1 MNADARGT
9 PCDGGGFSRTEGSAR
24 DSTAR
29 AAEGT
34 FGVDPESPAPGPAN
48 PDASNERALR
58 TSELVA
64 YGALGLPL
72 AFAALPIYVHV
83 PRLYTEG
90 LGLSLALVGA
100 VLLAARVVDAVT
112 DPLIGWANDRLPR
125 RRLWIALALPVLG
138 AGMVGLLAPPAGAG
152 ALWLFALLVLVSLAY
167 SVATIAYNAWGAE
180 VGTTPAARTRFVA
193 SREAFAL
200 VGVVLAAALPGVL
213 GAGDE
218 ISAALP
224 AVGEEAVVGEVGG
237 HDVGRG
243 AGEGAGGVV
252 ANSAAASGEAIG
264 LARLAWVFL
273 PLLAGFGL
281 WTLWRAPAPPA
292 VRAGTVP
299 VWTGLRAA
307 LGEPA
312 FARLLAVFAAN
323 GIAAAIPSATVLFF
337 VADVLQAAELAGLFL
352 VLYFVAAAA
361 SLPLW
366 VRVSQRVGKLRAWL
380 ASMVLAVAVFAWAGL
395 LGGGDLLAYGLICV
409 LSGLALG
416 ADLSLPP
423 SLLADLLAR
432 SRTERRAD
440 GHAEPGSGGRAAVNS
455 DGYADANSDARAEGG
470 AKGRAEG
477 RAELRAKGQAAPL
490 EAGACFGWW
499 NFVTKANL
507 ALAAGL
513 ALPLLA
519 VLGYAPGARDAAATA
534 ALAGVYGFVPVMLK
548 FGAIALLWRWRG
560 LIEPALP
567 VAPPLAA
574 AVCRGGEG

>member
-1 MNADARGT
+1 MKRGA
-9 PCDGGGFSRTEGSAR
+9 PDPAAAGSAP
-24 DSTAR
+24 TA
-29 AAEGT
+29 A
-34 FGVDPESPAPGPAN
+34 
-48 PDASNERALR
+48 
-58 TSELVA
+58 LVA

-90 LGLSLALVGA
+90 LDLSLALVGA
-100 VLLAARVVDAVT
+100 VLLAARIVDAVT

-125 RRLWIALALPVLG
+125 RRLWVVLALPVL
-138 AGMVGLLAPPAGAG
+138 ALGMLGLLIPPEGAG
-152 ALWLFALLVLVSLAY
+152 ALWLFALLVGVSLAY

-180 VGTTPAARTRFVA
+180 VADTPDARTRFVA

-213 GAGDE
+213 A
-218 ISAALP
+218 
-224 AVGEEAVVGEVGG
+224 
-237 HDVGRG
+237 
-243 AGEGAGGVV
+243 AGEGE
-252 ANSAAASGEAIG
+252 AAG

-273 PLLAGFGL
+273 PLLAVFGL

-292 VRAGTVP
+292 VRAGTAP
-299 VWTGLRAA
+299 VWAGLRAA
-307 LGEPA
+307 LGESA

-366 VRVSQRVGKLRAWL
+366 VRVSQHIGKLRAWL

-395 LGGGDLLAYGLICV
+395 LGGGDLVAYGLICV

-432 SRTERRAD
+432 GRERAPSQHTE
-440 GHAEPGSGGRAAVNS
+440 GAV
-455 DGYADANSDARAEGG
+455 GVTGEARAHD
-470 AKGRAEG
+470 
-477 RAELRAKGQAAPL
+477 AAACVPTL

-499 NFVTKANL
+499 SFVTKANL

-519 VLGYAPGARDAAATA
+519 LLGYTPGAREAAAVG
-534 ALAGVYGFVPVMLK
+534 ALAAVYGFVPVVLK
-548 FGAIALLWRWRG
+548 LVAIGLLWRWRDA
-560 LIEPALP
+560 IESGAEELP
-567 VAPPLAA
+567 PPLAPCAGPAESA
-574 AVCRGGEG
+574 ARGAERS

>member
-1 MNADARGT
+1 MKPGAPDPADAGST
-9 PCDGGGFSRTEGSAR
+9 P
-24 DSTAR
+24 TA
-29 AAEGT
+29 
-34 FGVDPESPAPGPAN
+34 
-48 PDASNERALR
+48 ALA
-58 TSELVA
+58 A

-83 PRLYTEG
+83 PRLYAEG

-138 AGMVGLLAPPAGAG
+138 VGMVGLLAPPAGAG

-200 VGVVLAAALPGVL
+200 VGVVLAAALPGLL
-213 GAGDE
+213 GAGE
-218 ISAALP
+218 LA
-224 AVGEEAVVGEVGG
+224 
-237 HDVGRG
+237 
-243 AGEGAGGVV
+243 
-252 ANSAAASGEAIG
+252 G

-292 VRAGTVP
+292 VRAGTAP
-299 VWTGLRAA
+299 MWAGLRAA

-361 SLPLW
+361 SLALW
-366 VRVSQRVGKLRAWL
+366 VRVSQRIGKLRAWL

-432 SRTERRAD
+432 SRAARHAD
-440 GHAEPGSGGRAAVNS
+440 GHAGLSSGGRAAANS

-470 AKGRAEG
+470 SKGRAEG
-477 RAELRAKGQAAPL
+477 RGRAEGQAVPL

-519 VLGYAPGARDAAATA
+519 VLGYAPGARDAGAVS
-534 ALAGVYGFVPVMLK
+534 ALAGVYGFAPLALK
-548 FGAIALLWRWRG
+548 VAAIALLWRWRHA
-560 LIEPALP
+560 IEPGCSRASPLP
-567 VAPPLAA
+567 RVRRVPANAD
-574 AVCRGGEG
+574 E

>member
-1 MNADARGT
+1 MKRGA
-9 PCDGGGFSRTEGSAR
+9 PDPAAAGSAP
-24 DSTAR
+24 TA
-29 AAEGT
+29 A
-34 FGVDPESPAPGPAN
+34 
-48 PDASNERALR
+48 
-58 TSELVA
+58 LVA

-90 LGLSLALVGA
+90 LDLSLALVGA
-100 VLLAARVVDAVT
+100 VLLAARIVDAVT

-125 RRLWIALALPVLG
+125 RRLWVVLALPVLALGMLGLLIPPEG
-138 AGMVGLLAPPAGAG
+138 AGG
-152 ALWLFALLVLVSLAY
+152 LWLFALLVGVSLAY

-180 VGTTPAARTRFVA
+180 VADTPDARTRFVA

-213 GAGDE
+213 A
-218 ISAALP
+218 
-224 AVGEEAVVGEVGG
+224 
-237 HDVGRG
+237 
-243 AGEGAGGVV
+243 AGEGE
-252 ANSAAASGEAIG
+252 AAG

-273 PLLAGFGL
+273 PLLAVFGL

-292 VRAGTVP
+292 VRAGTAP
-299 VWTGLRAA
+299 VWAGLRAA
-307 LGEPA
+307 LGESA

-366 VRVSQRVGKLRAWL
+366 VRVSQHIGKLRAWL

-395 LGGGDLLAYGLICV
+395 LGNGDLVAYGLICV

-432 SRTERRAD
+432 SRAQRPAPGHASGHAEGSSDGGAERISTERAD
-440 GHAEPGSGGRAAVNS
+440 GRGRA
-455 DGYADANSDARAEGG
+455 D
-470 AKGRAEG
+470 GRAEV
-477 RAELRAKGQAAPL
+477 RVKAQPAPL

-507 ALAAGL
+507 ALPAGL

-519 VLGYAPGARDAAATA
+519 ALGYAPGARDAAATA
-534 ALAGVYGFVPVMLK
+534 ALAGVYGFAPVVLK
-548 FGAIALLWRWRG
+548 LGAIALLWRWRG

-567 VAPPLAA
+567 LAPPLTA
-574 AVCRGGEG
+574 AVCKGGEA

>member
-1 MNADARGT
+1 MKRGA
-9 PCDGGGFSRTEGSAR
+9 PDPAAAGSAP
-24 DSTAR
+24 TA
-29 AAEGT
+29 A
-34 FGVDPESPAPGPAN
+34 
-48 PDASNERALR
+48 
-58 TSELVA
+58 LVA

-83 PRLYTEG
+83 PRLYAEG

-100 VLLAARVVDAVT
+100 VLLAARIVDAVT

-125 RRLWIALALPVLG
+125 RRLWVVLALPVLALGMLGLLIPPEG
-138 AGMVGLLAPPAGAG
+138 AGG
-152 ALWLFALLVLVSLAY
+152 LWLFALLVGVSLAY

-180 VGTTPAARTRFVA
+180 VADTPDARTRFVA

-213 GAGDE
+213 A
-218 ISAALP
+218 
-224 AVGEEAVVGEVGG
+224 
-237 HDVGRG
+237 
-243 AGEGAGGVV
+243 AGEGE
-252 ANSAAASGEAIG
+252 AAG

-273 PLLAGFGL
+273 PLLAVFGL

-292 VRAGTVP
+292 VRAGTAP
-299 VWTGLRAA
+299 VWAGLRAA

-323 GIAAAIPSATVLFF
+323 GIAAAIPAASVLFF

-366 VRVSQRVGKLRAWL
+366 VRVSQHIGKLRAWL

-395 LGGGDLLAYGLICV
+395 LGNGDLVAYGLICV

-432 SRTERRAD
+432 SRAQRPAPGHASGHAEGSSDGGAERISTERAD
-440 GHAEPGSGGRAAVNS
+440 GRGRA
-455 DGYADANSDARAEGG
+455 D
-470 AKGRAEG
+470 GRAEV
-477 RAELRAKGQAAPL
+477 RVKAQPAPL

-519 VLGYAPGARDAAATA
+519 ALGYAPGARDAAATA
-534 ALAGVYGFVPVMLK
+534 ALAGVYGFAPVVLK
-548 FGAIALLWRWRG
+548 LGAIALLWRWRG

-567 VAPPLAA
+567 LAPPLTA
-574 AVCRGGEG
+574 AVCKGGEA

>member
-1 MNADARGT
+1 MKPGAPDPADA
-9 PCDGGGFSRTEGSAR
+9 GSAP
-24 DSTAR
+24 TA
-29 AAEGT
+29 
-34 FGVDPESPAPGPAN
+34 
-48 PDASNERALR
+48 ALA
-58 TSELVA
+58 A

-83 PRLYTEG
+83 PRLYAEG
-90 LGLSLALVGA
+90 PGLSLAVIGA
-100 VLLAARVVDAVT
+100 VLLAARIFDAVT

-152 ALWLFALLVLVSLAY
+152 ALWLFVLLVLVSLAY

-200 VGVVLAAALPGVL
+200 VGVVLAAALPGL
-213 GAGDE
+213 LA
-218 ISAALP
+218 
-224 AVGEEAVVGEVGG
+224 
-237 HDVGRG
+237 
-243 AGEGAGGVV
+243 AGELA
-252 ANSAAASGEAIG
+252 G

-292 VRAGTVP
+292 VRAGTAP
-299 VWTGLRAA
+299 VWAGLRAA

-366 VRVSQRVGKLRAWL
+366 VRVSQRIGKLRAWL

-395 LGGGDLLAYGLICV
+395 LGSGDLVAYGLICV

-432 SRTERRAD
+432 SRAD
-440 GHAEPGSGGRAAVNS
+440 RQA
-455 DGYADANSDARAEGG
+455 DGYAEGNLDGRLDGSSVGSSVGSSEGQAEGC
-470 AKGRAEG
+470 AQLRVEG
-477 RAELRAKGQAAPL
+477 RANGQPAPL

-519 VLGYAPGARDAAATA
+519 VLGYAPGARDAAAVA
-534 ALAGVYGFVPVMLK
+534 ALASVYGFAPVVLK
-548 FGAIALLWRWRG
+548 LGAIALLWRWRG
-560 LIEPALP
+560 LIEPATP
-567 VAPPLAA
+567 VAPPLAV
-574 AVCRGGEG
+574 AVCRGGDA

>member
-1 MNADARGT
+1 MKPGAPDPAAA
-9 PCDGGGFSRTEGSAR
+9 GSAP
-24 DSTAR
+24 TA
-29 AAEGT
+29 
-34 FGVDPESPAPGPAN
+34 
-48 PDASNERALR
+48 ALA
-58 TSELVA
+58 A

-83 PRLYTEG
+83 PRLYAEG

-200 VGVVLAAALPGVL
+200 VGVVLAAALPGLL
-213 GAGDE
+213 GAGE
-218 ISAALP
+218 LA
-224 AVGEEAVVGEVGG
+224 
-237 HDVGRG
+237 
-243 AGEGAGGVV
+243 
-252 ANSAAASGEAIG
+252 G

-292 VRAGTVP
+292 VRAGTAP
-299 VWTGLRAA
+299 VWAGLRAA

-337 VADVLQAAELAGLFL
+337 VADVLQATELAGLFL

-366 VRVSQRVGKLRAWL
+366 LRVSQRIGKLRAWL
-380 ASMVLAVAVFAWAGL
+380 VSMVLAVAVFAWAGL
-395 LGGGDLLAYGLICV
+395 LGNGDLVAYGLICV

-432 SRTERRAD
+432 SRAQRHACGHAD
-440 GHAEPGSGGRAAVNS
+440 GNS
-455 DGYADANSDARAEGG
+455 DGNSDE
-470 AKGRAEG
+470 RAEG
-477 RAELRAKGQAAPL
+477 RGRADGRAEVRVKAQPAPL

-519 VLGYAPGARDAAATA
+519 ALGYAPGARDAAATA
-534 ALAGVYGFVPVMLK
+534 ALAGVYGFAPVVLK
-548 FGAIALLWRWRG
+548 LGAIALLWRWRG

-567 VAPPLAA
+567 LAPPLTA
-574 AVCRGGEG
+574 AVCKGGEA

>member
-1 MNADARGT
+1 MKPGAPDPAAA
-9 PCDGGGFSRTEGSAR
+9 GSAP
-24 DSTAR
+24 TA
-29 AAEGT
+29 
-34 FGVDPESPAPGPAN
+34 
-48 PDASNERALR
+48 ALA
-58 TSELVA
+58 A

-83 PRLYTEG
+83 PRLYAEG

-100 VLLAARVVDAVT
+100 VLLAARIFDAVT

-200 VGVVLAAALPGVL
+200 VGVVLAAALPGL
-213 GAGDE
+213 LA
-218 ISAALP
+218 
-224 AVGEEAVVGEVGG
+224 
-237 HDVGRG
+237 
-243 AGEGAGGVV
+243 AGEPA
-252 ANSAAASGEAIG
+252 G

-292 VRAGTVP
+292 VRAGTAP
-299 VWTGLRAA
+299 VWAGLRAA

-361 SLPLW
+361 SLALW
-366 VRVSQRVGKLRAWL
+366 VRVSQRIGKLRAWL

-432 SRTERRAD
+432 SRAARHAD
-440 GHAEPGSGGRAAVNS
+440 GHAGLSSGGRAAANS

-470 AKGRAEG
+470 SKGRAEG
-477 RAELRAKGQAAPL
+477 RGRAEGQAVPL

-519 VLGYAPGARDAAATA
+519 VLGYEPGARDAGAVS
-534 ALAGVYGFVPVMLK
+534 ALAGMYGFAPLALK
-548 FGAIALLWRWRG
+548 VAAIALLWRWRHA
-560 LIEPALP
+560 IEPGCSRASPLP
-567 VAPPLAA
+567 RVRRVPANAD
-574 AVCRGGEG
+574 E

>member
-1 MNADARGT
+1 MKVPTADSSDLR
-9 PCDGGGFSRTEGSAR
+9 S
-24 DSTAR
+24 
-29 AAEGT
+29 
-34 FGVDPESPAPGPAN
+34 V
-48 PDASNERALR
+48 R

-64 YGALGLPL
+64 YGTLGLPL

-83 PRLYTEG
+83 PQLYTEG
-90 LGLSLALVGA
+90 MGLSLALVGA
-100 VLLAARVVDAVT
+100 VLLAARIVDAVT

-125 RRLWIALALPVLG
+125 RRLWIALALPLLG
-138 AGMVGLLAPPAGAG
+138 AGMVGLLVPPAGAG
-152 ALWLFALLVLVSLAY
+152 ALWLFALLVAVSLAY

-200 VGVVLAAALPGVL
+200 VGVVLAAALPGL
-213 GAGDE
+213 
-218 ISAALP
+218 L
-224 AVGEEAVVGEVGG
+224 AVGELA
-237 HDVGRG
+237 
-243 AGEGAGGVV
+243 
-252 ANSAAASGEAIG
+252 G
-264 LARLAWVFL
+264 LARLAWIFL

-281 WTLWRAPAPPA
+281 WTLWRAPAPPT
-292 VRAGTVP
+292 VHAGVAP
-299 VWTGLRAA
+299 VWAGLRAA

-337 VADVLQAAELAGLFL
+337 VADVLQAADLAGLFL
-352 VLYFVAAAA
+352 VVYFVAAAV

-366 VRVSQRVGKLRAWL
+366 VRASQRIGKLRAWL

-395 LGGGDLLAYGLICV
+395 LGSGDLVAYGLICV

-432 SRTERRAD
+432 SRAERD
-440 GHAEPGSGGRAAVNS
+440 
-455 DGYADANSDARAEGG
+455 AEGG
-470 AKGRAEG
+470 TEGRPERKPERSSRGRAQGLAGGGVKGRP
-477 RAELRAKGQAAPL
+477 APL

-519 VLGYAPGARDAAATA
+519 GLGYAPGARDASAVA
-534 ALAGVYGFVPVMLK
+534 ALAGVYGFAPVVLK
-548 FGAIALLWRWRG
+548 LGAIALLWRWRG
-560 LIEPALP
+560 LIEPAVPL
-567 VAPPLAA
+567 APPLRA
-574 AVCRGGEG
+574 AVCNGGDA

>member
-1 MNADARGT
+1 MKRGA
-9 PCDGGGFSRTEGSAR
+9 PDPAAAGSAP
-24 DSTAR
+24 TA
-29 AAEGT
+29 A
-34 FGVDPESPAPGPAN
+34 
-48 PDASNERALR
+48 
-58 TSELVA
+58 LVA

-83 PRLYTEG
+83 PRLYAEG

-100 VLLAARVVDAVT
+100 VLLAARIVDAVT

-125 RRLWIALALPVLG
+125 RRLWVVLALPVLALGMLGLLIPPEG
-138 AGMVGLLAPPAGAG
+138 AGG
-152 ALWLFALLVLVSLAY
+152 LWLFALLVGVSLAY

-180 VGTTPAARTRFVA
+180 VADTPDARTRFVA

-213 GAGDE
+213 A
-218 ISAALP
+218 
-224 AVGEEAVVGEVGG
+224 
-237 HDVGRG
+237 
-243 AGEGAGGVV
+243 AGEGE
-252 ANSAAASGEAIG
+252 AAG

-273 PLLAGFGL
+273 PLLAVFGL

-292 VRAGTVP
+292 VRAGTAP
-299 VWTGLRAA
+299 VWAGLRAA

-323 GIAAAIPSATVLFF
+323 GIAAAIPAASVLFF

-366 VRVSQRVGKLRAWL
+366 VRVSQHIGKLRAWL

-395 LGGGDLLAYGLICV
+395 LGNGDLVAYGLICV

-432 SRTERRAD
+432 SRAQRPAPGHASGHAEGSSDGGAVRISTERAD
-440 GHAEPGSGGRAAVNS
+440 GRGRA
-455 DGYADANSDARAEGG
+455 D
-470 AKGRAEG
+470 GRAEV
-477 RAELRAKGQAAPL
+477 RVKAQPAPL

-519 VLGYAPGARDAAATA
+519 ALGYAPGARDAAATA
-534 ALAGVYGFVPVMLK
+534 ALAGVYGFAPVVLK
-548 FGAIALLWRWRG
+548 LGAIALLWRWRG

-567 VAPPLAA
+567 LAPPLTA
-574 AVCRGGEG
+574 AVCKGGEA

>member
-1 MNADARGT
+1 MKPDCRRSSVGAAT
-9 PCDGGGFSRTEGSAR
+9 P
-24 DSTAR
+24 AR
-29 AAEGT
+29 AA
-34 FGVDPESPAPGPAN
+34 APGRDTEAGKVP
-48 PDASNERALR
+48 L
-58 TSELVA
+58 TELAA

-83 PRLYTEG
+83 PRLYAEG
-90 LGLSLALVGA
+90 MGLSLALVGA
-100 VLLAARVVDAVT
+100 VLLSARVLDAVT

-125 RRLWIALALPVLG
+125 RRRWVAFSLPVLG

-200 VGVVLAAALPGVL
+200 VGVVLAAALPGL
-213 GAGDE
+213 LA
-218 ISAALP
+218 
-224 AVGEEAVVGEVGG
+224 
-237 HDVGRG
+237 
-243 AGEGAGGVV
+243 AGELA
-252 ANSAAASGEAIG
+252 G

-273 PLLAGFGL
+273 PLLAAFGL

-292 VRAGTVP
+292 VRAGSAP
-299 VWTGLRAA
+299 VWAGLRAA

-361 SLPLW
+361 SLPIWL
-366 VRVSQRVGKLRAWL
+366 RVSQRIGKLRAWL
-380 ASMVLAVAVFAWAGL
+380 ASMGLAVAVFAWAGL
-395 LGGGDLLAYGLICV
+395 LGSGDLVAYGLICV

-416 ADLSLPP
+416 ADLALPP

-432 SRTERRAD
+432 SR
-440 GHAEPGSGGRAAVNS
+440 AEGNPGE
-455 DGYADANSDARAEGG
+455 RAEGNST
-470 AKGRAEG
+470 GRAEG
-477 RAELRAKGQAAPL
+477 RAAVRVKGQPAPL

-519 VLGYAPGARDAAATA
+519 VLGYAPGARDAGATA
-534 ALAGVYGFVPVMLK
+534 ALAGVYGFAPVVLK
-548 FGAIALLWRWRG
+548 LGAIVLLWRWRG
-560 LIEPALP
+560 LIEPA
-567 VAPPLAA
+567 PPLAPPVTA
-574 AVCRGGEG
+574 AVCRGGEA

>member
-1 MNADARGT
+1 
-9 PCDGGGFSRTEGSAR
+9 
-24 DSTAR
+24 
-29 AAEGT
+29 
-34 FGVDPESPAPGPAN
+34 
-48 PDASNERALR
+48 
-58 TSELVA
+58 
-64 YGALGLPL
+64 
-72 AFAALPIYVHV
+72 
-83 PRLYTEG
+83 
-90 LGLSLALVGA
+90 
-100 VLLAARVVDAVT
+100 
-112 DPLIGWANDRLPR
+112 
-125 RRLWIALALPVLG
+125 VLG

-200 VGVVLAAALPGVL
+200 VGVVLAAGLPGL
-213 GAGDE
+213 LA
-218 ISAALP
+218 
-224 AVGEEAVVGEVGG
+224 
-237 HDVGRG
+237 
-243 AGEGAGGVV
+243 AGELA
-252 ANSAAASGEAIG
+252 G

-273 PLLAGFGL
+273 PLLAAFGL

-292 VRAGTVP
+292 VRAGSVP
-299 VWTGLRAA
+299 VWAGLRAA

-361 SLPLW
+361 SLPIWL
-366 VRVSQRVGKLRAWL
+366 RVSQRIGKLRAWL
-380 ASMVLAVAVFAWAGL
+380 ASMGLAVAVFAWAGL
-395 LGGGDLLAYGLICV
+395 LGSGDLVAYGLICV

-416 ADLSLPP
+416 ADLALPP

-432 SRTERRAD
+432 SR
-440 GHAEPGSGGRAAVNS
+440 AEGNPGE
-455 DGYADANSDARAEGG
+455 RAEGNST
-470 AKGRAEG
+470 GRAEG
-477 RAELRAKGQAAPL
+477 RAAVRVKGQPAPL

-519 VLGYAPGARDAAATA
+519 VLGYAPGARDAGATA
-534 ALAGVYGFVPVMLK
+534 ALAGVYGFAPVVLK
-548 FGAIALLWRWRG
+548 LGAILLLWRWRG
-560 LIEPALP
+560 LIEPA
-567 VAPPLAA
+567 PPLAPPVTA
-574 AVCRGGEG
+574 AVCRGGEA

>member
-1 MNADARGT
+1 MKRGA
-9 PCDGGGFSRTEGSAR
+9 PDPAAAGSAP
-24 DSTAR
+24 TA
-29 AAEGT
+29 A
-34 FGVDPESPAPGPAN
+34 
-48 PDASNERALR
+48 
-58 TSELVA
+58 LVA
-64 YGALGLPL
+64 YGTLGLPL

-90 LGLSLALVGA
+90 LDLSLALVGA
-100 VLLAARVVDAVT
+100 VLLAARIVDAVT

-125 RRLWIALALPVLG
+125 RRLWVVLALPVLALGMLGLLIPPEG
-138 AGMVGLLAPPAGAG
+138 AGG
-152 ALWLFALLVLVSLAY
+152 LWLFALLVGVSLAY

-180 VGTTPAARTRFVA
+180 VADTPDARTRFVA

-213 GAGDE
+213 A
-218 ISAALP
+218 
-224 AVGEEAVVGEVGG
+224 
-237 HDVGRG
+237 
-243 AGEGAGGVV
+243 AGEGE
-252 ANSAAASGEAIG
+252 AAG

-292 VRAGTVP
+292 VRAGTAP
-299 VWTGLRAA
+299 VWAGLRAA

-366 VRVSQRVGKLRAWL
+366 VRVSQHIGKLRAWL

-395 LGGGDLLAYGLICV
+395 LGGGDLVAYGLICV

-432 SRTERRAD
+432 SRTARHAD
-440 GHAEPGSGGRAAVNS
+440 GHAERSSGGRAAVSS

-470 AKGRAEG
+470 SMGRAEG
-477 RAELRAKGQAAPL
+477 QAVPL

-519 VLGYAPGARDAAATA
+519 VLGYEPGARDAGAVS
-534 ALAGVYGFVPVMLK
+534 ALAGMYGFAPLALK
-548 FGAIALLWRWRG
+548 VAAIALLWRWRHA
-560 LIEPALP
+560 IEPGCSRASPLP
-567 VAPPLAA
+567 GVRRVPANAD
-574 AVCRGGEG
+574 E

>member
-1 MNADARGT
+1 MKPGAPDPAAA
-9 PCDGGGFSRTEGSAR
+9 GSAP
-24 DSTAR
+24 TA
-29 AAEGT
+29 
-34 FGVDPESPAPGPAN
+34 
-48 PDASNERALR
+48 ALA
-58 TSELVA
+58 A

-83 PRLYTEG
+83 PRLYAEG

-100 VLLAARVVDAVT
+100 VLLAARIVDAVT

-138 AGMVGLLAPPAGAG
+138 VGMVGLLAPPAGAG

-200 VGVVLAAALPGVL
+200 VGVVLAAALPGLL
-213 GAGDE
+213 GAGE
-218 ISAALP
+218 LA
-224 AVGEEAVVGEVGG
+224 
-237 HDVGRG
+237 
-243 AGEGAGGVV
+243 
-252 ANSAAASGEAIG
+252 G

-292 VRAGTVP
+292 VHAGAAP

-366 VRVSQRVGKLRAWL
+366 LRVSQRIGKLRAWL
-380 ASMVLAVAVFAWAGL
+380 VSMVLAVAVFAWAGL
-395 LGGGDLLAYGLICV
+395 LGNGDLVAYGLICV

-432 SRTERRAD
+432 SRAQRPAPGHASGHAEGSSDGGAERISTERAD
-440 GHAEPGSGGRAAVNS
+440 GRGRA
-455 DGYADANSDARAEGG
+455 D
-470 AKGRAEG
+470 GRAEV
-477 RAELRAKGQAAPL
+477 RVKAQPAPL

-519 VLGYAPGARDAAATA
+519 ALGYAPGARDAAATA
-534 ALAGVYGFVPVMLK
+534 ALAGVYGFAPVVLK
-548 FGAIALLWRWRG
+548 LGAIALLWRWRG

-567 VAPPLAA
+567 LAPPLTA
-574 AVCRGGEG
+574 AVCKGGEA

>member
-1 MNADARGT
+1 MKRGA
-9 PCDGGGFSRTEGSAR
+9 PDPAAAGSAP
-24 DSTAR
+24 TA
-29 AAEGT
+29 A
-34 FGVDPESPAPGPAN
+34 
-48 PDASNERALR
+48 
-58 TSELVA
+58 LVA

-83 PRLYTEG
+83 PRLYAEG

-100 VLLAARVVDAVT
+100 VLLAARIVDAVT

-125 RRLWIALALPVLG
+125 RRLWVVLALPVLALGMLGLLIPPEG
-138 AGMVGLLAPPAGAG
+138 AGG
-152 ALWLFALLVLVSLAY
+152 LWLFALLVGVSLAY

-180 VGTTPAARTRFVA
+180 VADTPDARTRFVA

-213 GAGDE
+213 A
-218 ISAALP
+218 
-224 AVGEEAVVGEVGG
+224 
-237 HDVGRG
+237 
-243 AGEGAGGVV
+243 AGEGE
-252 ANSAAASGEAIG
+252 AAG

-292 VRAGTVP
+292 VRAGTAP
-299 VWTGLRAA
+299 VWAGLRAA

-366 VRVSQRVGKLRAWL
+366 VRVSQHIGKLRAWL

-395 LGGGDLLAYGLICV
+395 LGNGDLVAYGLICV

-432 SRTERRAD
+432 SRAQRPAPGHASGHAEGSSDGGAVRISTERAD
-440 GHAEPGSGGRAAVNS
+440 GRGRA
-455 DGYADANSDARAEGG
+455 D
-470 AKGRAEG
+470 GRAEV
-477 RAELRAKGQAAPL
+477 RVKAQPAPL

-519 VLGYAPGARDAAATA
+519 ALGYAPGARDAAATA
-534 ALAGVYGFVPVMLK
+534 ALAGVYGFAPVVLK
-548 FGAIALLWRWRG
+548 LGAIALLWRWRG

-567 VAPPLAA
+567 LAPPLTA
-574 AVCRGGEG
+574 AVCKGGEA